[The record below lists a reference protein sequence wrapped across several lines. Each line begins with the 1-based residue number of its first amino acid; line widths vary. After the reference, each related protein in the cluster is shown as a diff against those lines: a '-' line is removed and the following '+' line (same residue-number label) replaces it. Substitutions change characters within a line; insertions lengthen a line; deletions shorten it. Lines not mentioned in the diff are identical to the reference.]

1 MAHTKNLLFQSH
13 VYNTLIT
20 LTQQQAANNRRRR
33 SSNDS
38 LTIFASSFCNPRFKQ
53 LEPVD
58 NGGGSSDRY
67 GLFWD
72 CPAGESIPPDDIQ
85 AVLCEVLVQ
94 SGLVASCKAANMSVV
109 TPPTRPPSLPE
120 IRYAQ
125 QECDF

>member
-1 MAHTKNLLFQSH
+1 M
-13 VYNTLIT
+13 LIVIFLVA

-33 SSNDS
+33 SSSES

-53 LEPVD
+53 LEPAD
-58 NGGGSSDRY
+58 NGGGSSGSGY

-72 CPAGESIPPDDIQ
+72 CPAGESVPPDDIQ

-109 TPPTRPPSLPE
+109 TTPTPPPSLPE